1 MTLPYVCLTGDAYEQ
16 GRQHG
21 RLLREAIAY
30 NLNLYFDRFERE
42 VLLSRPEV
50 LAWATRYGPAIAQQ
64 NRDYYAGMVGIADGG
79 GFDLT
84 EIVALNVRYEILYYQ
99 SGVMAIEQAR
109 DGCTAFAVA
118 PMVSANGHLLLG
130 QNWDWIPDVLGA
142 VLKTV
147 HPAGHTTLAFTEA
160 GIFGGKIGLNSA
172 GLGLAINGISAT
184 NDDWTTLAKPYHV
197 RCYEVLLQSNFDK
210 AVACITDTDRACSA
224 NYLIAQTPDLV
235 ADIEAAPNTFNR
247 LGWQNGC
254 LVHANHFVD
263 PAGIDIRETPNEF
276 RSFSC
281 KRQERLEKLLAMS
294 RPVTIEA
301 IKEHL
306 SDHLN
311 LPRAICRHEEPTAP
325 IDEQY
330 RTITGVIIDLHAKT
344 MHISDGP
351 PCQKEWQS
359 LEL

>member
-21 RLLREAIAY
+21 RLLRERIAH

-42 VLLSRPEV
+42 VLLPRSEV
-50 LAWATRYGPAIAQQ
+50 LAWAARYGPAIAQQ
-64 NRDYYAGMVGIADGG
+64 SQDYYAGMVGIADSG

-84 EIVALNVRYEILYYQ
+84 EIIALNVRYEILYYQ
-99 SGVMAIEQAR
+99 SGVIAMTQMK
-109 DGCTAFAVA
+109 DGCTAFALSPA
-118 PMVSANGHLLLG
+118 ASANGHLLLG
-130 QNWDWIPDVLGA
+130 QNWDWLPDVLGA
-142 VLKTV
+142 VVETA
-147 HPAGHTTLAFTEA
+147 HPAGHRTLAFTEA

-184 NDDWTTLAKPYHV
+184 DDDWTTLAKPYHL
-197 RCYEVLLQSNFDK
+197 RCYEVLLQSDFEQ
-210 AVACITDTDRACSA
+210 AVACITDTGRACSA

-235 ADIEAAPNTFNR
+235 ADIEAAPNIYNR
-247 LGWQNGC
+247 LGWQDGC

-263 PAGIDIRETPNEF
+263 PAGIGINETPNEF
-276 RSFSC
+276 RPFSC
-281 KRQERLEKLLAMS
+281 KRQEQLEKLLASS

-306 SDHLN
+306 SDHTN
-311 LPRAICRHEEPTAP
+311 PPRSICRHEVPTAP
-325 IDEQY
+325 INEQY
-330 RTITGVIIDLHAKT
+330 RTISGVIMDLQAQT

-351 PCQKEWQS
+351 PCQNEWQS

>member
-1 MTLPYVCLTGDAYEQ
+1 MTLPYVRLTGDGYEQ
-16 GRQHG
+16 GRRHG
-21 RLLREAIAY
+21 QLLAERIAH

-42 VLLSRPEV
+42 VLLPRQEV
-50 LAWATRYGPAIAQQ
+50 LRWARLYGAAIAQQ
-64 NRDYYAGMVGIADGG
+64 NEDYYAGMVGIAEGG

-99 SGVMAIEQAR
+99 SGVMAMDK
-109 DGCTAFAVA
+109 DGCTAFALSPA
-118 PMVSANGHLLLG
+118 ASANGHLLIG

-142 VLKTV
+142 VVETV
-147 HPAGHTTLAFTEA
+147 HPAGHRTLAFTEA

-184 NDDWTTLAKPYHV
+184 DDDWTTLAKPYHL
-197 RCYEVLLQSNFDK
+197 RCYEVLLQNDFER
-210 AVACITDTDRACSA
+210 AVACITDTGRACSA

-235 ADIEAAPNTFNR
+235 ANLEAAPNTFHR
-247 LGWQNGC
+247 LGWQADC

-263 PAGIDIRETPNEF
+263 PAGIGIRETPNEF
-276 RSFSC
+276 RPFSC
-281 KRQERLEKLLAMS
+281 KRQERLEKLLALS

-311 LPRAICRHEEPTAP
+311 LPRAICRHEVPTAP

-330 RTITGVIIDLHAKT
+330 RTITGVIIDLHTQT

-351 PCQKEWQS
+351 PCQSEWQK
-359 LEL
+359 LKL